1 MFLFIAS
8 HQGQRKINKLEVKVA
23 ELKAAKQELEQENA
37 KLRTSLKTKM
47 RQLERILLEA
57 KNKKTVAIRE
67 MVGGRDKFAM

>member
-1 MFLFIAS
+1 M
-8 HQGQRKINKLEVKVA
+8 KVA
-23 ELKAAKQELEQENA
+23 ELKADKQELEEENA

-57 KNKKTVAIRE
+57 KKNKTVAIRE